1 MMNKKSVIKEES
13 YRNFK
18 NLSHELK
25 TPVANLNLV
34 LETLYEYD
42 KTISIDKKKEI
53 LQLGLSEI
61 KRLQDLIYYFSKI
74 NSQVIS
80 KGNNNKQLQNIN
92 LINRTVFVYD
102 NLSFEKNI
110 FIKSY
115 EYNNKIFGLVNI
127 DSKTYN
133 NVIFNLIGNA
143 TKFINYHGWII
154 LEVDIV
160 TSISLI

>member
-25 TPVANLNLV
+25 NPVANLNLV

-42 KTISIDKKKEI
+42 KTIPIDKKKEI

-80 KGNNNKQLQNIN
+80 KGNNNKQLQNIIQTDKQAIYQKMQNCWCVYIHENYFSN
-92 LINRTVFVYD
+92 L
-102 NLSFEKNI
+102 NI
-110 FIKSY
+110 IPYGPICF
-115 EYNNKIFGLVNI
+115 
-127 DSKTYN
+127 
-133 NVIFNLIGNA
+133 LI
-143 TKFINYHGWII
+143 
-154 LEVDIV
+154 L
-160 TSISLI
+160 

>member
-61 KRLQDLIYYFSKI
+61 KRLQDLIYYFVLFKSK
-74 NSQVIS
+74 
-80 KGNNNKQLQNIN
+80 
-92 LINRTVFVYD
+92 
-102 NLSFEKNI
+102 
-110 FIKSY
+110 
-115 EYNNKIFGLVNI
+115 KI
-127 DSKTYN
+127 
-133 NVIFNLIGNA
+133 
-143 TKFINYHGWII
+143 
-154 LEVDIV
+154 
-160 TSISLI
+160 

>member
-53 LQLGLSEI
+53 IS
-61 KRLQDLIYYFSKI
+61 
-74 NSQVIS
+74 NSMNTYQW
-80 KGNNNKQLQNIN
+80 Q
-92 LINRTVFVYD
+92 VYD
-102 NLSFEKNI
+102 NISKYLKNEKTTLTTGKQALNI
-110 FIKSY
+110 LRGINSIIKQ
-115 EYNNKIFGLVNI
+115 
-127 DSKTYN
+127 
-133 NVIFNLIGNA
+133 IGKN
-143 TKFINYHGWII
+143 
-154 LEVDIV
+154 D
-160 TSISLI
+160 

>member
-25 TPVANLNLV
+25 NPVANLNLV

-61 KRLQDLIYYFSKI
+61 KRLQDLIYIIFQKLTLRLYLKETII
-74 NSQVIS
+74 N
-80 KGNNNKQLQNIN
+80 
-92 LINRTVFVYD
+92 
-102 NLSFEKNI
+102 
-110 FIKSY
+110 
-115 EYNNKIFGLVNI
+115 
-127 DSKTYN
+127 
-133 NVIFNLIGNA
+133 
-143 TKFINYHGWII
+143 NYRI
-154 LEVDIV
+154 
-160 TSISLI
+160 